1 MNQVSRRFQR
11 AVYERGAHLGGQRAR
26 GRPVRNPLMSSPR
39 IRLSAPI
46 ASWRHL
52 GRLFLLLIVGLAA
65 FRVEAGTVLVNN
77 ALLIT
82 MKPGEE
88 KPFVGYLLVGADG
101 RIAAI
106 GAGAAPAGTTA
117 ATVVD
122 AAGEIVA
129 PGFISAHSHLFTSP
143 FRGIGHTETLYG
155 WGLALSR
162 LYKHVT
168 ADDVYWC
175 TLHGSVDFLRNG
187 ITTAFDFTNSGVI
200 GGAAVGVNEKVPPPV
215 LKPGPFEENQIRAK
229 ADAGLRFIDSIGL
242 PRVGTKEEMIARYA
256 RVYHYAY
263 ATYGS
268 NPLFLKMALSGGL
281 QRAPTIDTAYLEVE
295 VMKKFGVLNHAHFL
309 ESPERVPEQQA
320 KFYWYQKAGALG
332 PNFIFAHF
340 IQTNPEILKIAS
352 QAGCAMSWQPT
363 SNSRLASGA
372 ADIPLYRAFGLGVSV
387 GLDDQAC
394 TDISDPFQNLR
405 IGLSLIR
412 TKYKDAKALSV
423 YDMLYLH
430 TLASAQ
436 VLKIA
441 DKVGSLEVGKFADFL
456 IVDPRDPDTG
466 PIHDAV
472 ATYVYAC
479 GLRNLK
485 QVYVGGKLTV
495 DGTRI
500 LTYDEAKLHAEVY
513 SRLARMEAEAQAE
526 EKMGQARLT
535 PLIDFDGCGLPL
547 AMAP

>member
-1 MNQVSRRFQR
+1 MKTTRTSNLPR
-11 AVYERGAHLGGQRAR
+11 ALPFRLRVCQTLG
-26 GRPVRNPLMSSPR
+26 
-39 IRLSAPI
+39 
-46 ASWRHL
+46 
-52 GRLFLLLIVGLAA
+52 LIL
-65 FRVEAGTVLVNN
+65 VLVALAPLRLGATLLVKN

-88 KPFVGYLLVGADG
+88 VPFLGYLLVGDDG
-101 RIAAI
+101 RLVTVK
-106 GAGAAPAGTTA
+106 AGAVPEGLTA
-117 ATVVD
+117 TEVVD

-155 WGLALSR
+155 WGVALSR
-162 LYKHVT
+162 LYKHIS
-168 ADDVYWC
+168 ADDIYWC

-187 ITTAFDFTNSGVI
+187 ITTAFDFTNSGVV

-229 ADAGLRFIDSIGL
+229 IDGGLRFIDSIGL
-242 PRVGTKEEMIARYA
+242 PRVGTNPEMIERFG
-256 RVYHYAY
+256 RVYHFAY
-263 ATYGS
+263 DTYGA

-281 QRAPTIDTAYLEVE
+281 QRAPTIATAFLEVE
-295 VMKKFGVLNHAHFL
+295 VMRKFKVMNHSHFL
-309 ESPERVPEQQA
+309 ESPERVPEQQV

-332 PNFIFAHF
+332 PDFIFAHF
-340 IQTNPEILKIAS
+340 IQTNPDILRIAA

-430 TLASAQ
+430 TLGSAK
-436 VLKIA
+436 VLKIE
-441 DKVGSLEVGKFADFL
+441 DKVGSLEPGKFADFL

-466 PIHDAV
+466 PIHDPV

-485 QVYVGGKLTV
+485 RVYVGGKLSV
-495 DGTRI
+495 DGTHI
-500 LTYDEAKLHAEVY
+500 LTFDEAKLHEEVY
-513 SRLARMEAEAQAE
+513 SRLARMESEAKAE
-526 EKMGQARLT
+526 EAAGHTVASL
-535 PLIDFDGCGLPL
+535 PFDLDEIGHPL
-547 AMAP
+547 ALAP